1 MADNIESNY
10 VDPNLVPRRT
20 LAGGET
26 IPGIGMG
33 TFGSDKFPPAEVSA
47 AVAGAIRAGYRLFDC
62 ASVYGNEDLIGTVFD
77 SAFKAGTVK
86 REELFITSKVWND
99 MHGKG
104 DVLLSLAK
112 TLRDLRLDYVDAY
125 LVHWPFPN
133 YHSPGCDG
141 DARNPD
147 SVPFSADQFIET
159 WQQME
164 RLADMGLARY
174 IGMSNM
180 TIPKLEA
187 VLKRCRIK
195 PAVIEME
202 LHPGFQQPELF
213 NYCVKRGIQVI
224 GYCPIGSPNRPER
237 DKAPGD
243 VVDTELPAVTEIA
256 KIHGIHPA
264 LVCLKWAVQRGQI
277 PIPFSVH
284 EKNYLA
290 NLRSI
295 TEEPLTEAEM
305 AAITAA
311 DKNCRLVKGQVF
323 LWEGAK
329 GWEDLWDI
337 EGIR

>member
-1 MADNIESNY
+1 MADTIAQNY
-10 VDPNLVPRRT
+10 IDPNLVPCRT
-20 LAGGET
+20 LSSGET
-26 IPGIGMG
+26 IPCIGMG
-33 TFGSDKFPPAEVSA
+33 TFGSDKFPPAEVSS

-62 ASVYGNEDLIGTVFD
+62 ASVYGNEDLIGAVFD
-77 SAFKAGTVK
+77 DAIKNGVVR

-147 SVPFSADQFIET
+147 SVPFSADQFMET
-159 WQQME
+159 WRQME
-164 RLADMGLARY
+164 RLADLGLARY

-187 VLKRCRIK
+187 VLPHCRIK

-213 NYCVKRGIQVI
+213 NYCTQRGIQVI

-243 VVDTELPAVTEIA
+243 VADTELPAVMEIA
-256 KIHGIHPA
+256 KAHGVHPA
-264 LVCLKWAVQRGQI
+264 IVCLKWSVQRGSI

-290 NLRSI
+290 NLRC
-295 TEEPLTEAEM
+295 TTGDPLSEDEM
-305 AAITAA
+305 ARLSKA
-311 DKNCRLVKGQVF
+311 DRNCRLIKGQVF

-329 GWEDLWDI
+329 GWEDLWD
-337 EGIR
+337 